1 MSEPTRE
8 RTGATLGRAVALAWS
23 ARPSV
28 ICGYLGLSVLA
39 GLAPVGAAWLTRAVL
54 DRLVAGADP
63 SALALPV
70 LGLAVIGVFAATAGD
85 VVNYLATELDRVA
98 RVTGQDQLFAAVARL
113 PGISRFEDPEFGD
126 QLPGAP
132 QIGVNALGGLVA
144 SGFGVVQGAITL
156 LGFTGTLLAISPL
169 MTLLVLG
176 AAVPVLI
183 AEWILA
189 GRRAAV
195 LVDSGHAMRREMFY
209 AQTLTEV
216 SAAQEIR
223 LFGTAGFLRGRMRA
237 ETLRINA
244 VERRANRREIG
255 VQGCLA
261 LLGAV
266 IAMGGL
272 WWAVHRASAGAFSV
286 GDVTVF
292 VAAVAGVQGTATA
305 VLRSVARIRESL
317 LLFRYFTAVV
327 TAEPDLPVATDPVP
341 VAALHGAIELHDV
354 WFRYGADGPWVLR
367 GLDLRIE
374 AGQATALVGANGAGK
389 STVVKLLCRLYDPT
403 RGSITWDG
411 VDLRDVDPAELRR
424 RIGTVFQ
431 DFMHYDLTA
440 RENIALGDLDAL
452 DQPERVIRA
461 ARAGGVHETLD
472 GLPYGYDTLL
482 SRTFMSESDKTD
494 PASGIVLSGGQWQRV
509 ALARALIRE
518 DCDLMI
524 MDEPSSG
531 LDVDAEHRL
540 TGELRRHRAGRTS
553 VLISHRLGTVR
564 DADRIVVLDA
574 GRVAE
579 AGDHLA
585 LIAADGEY
593 ARLFALQSQGYQVA
607 S

>member
-1 MSEPTRE
+1 VTR
-8 RTGATLGRAVALAWS
+8 TPLVRAVALAWT

-39 GLAPVGAAWLTRAVL
+39 GLAPVGATWLTRAVL
-54 DRLVAGADP
+54 DRLVARADP
-63 SALALPV
+63 AELLLPV
-70 LGLAVIGVFAATAGD
+70 LGLAVIGVFVATAGD
-85 VVNYLATELDRVA
+85 LVNYLGTELDRVA
-98 RVTGQDQLFAAVARL
+98 RVAGQDQLYAAVARL
-113 PGISRFEDPEFGD
+113 QGLSRFEDPEFLD
-126 QLPGAP
+126 QLQLAQQGGRTAPGE
-132 QIGVNALGGLVA
+132 IVA
-144 SGFGVVQGAITL
+144 SGFAVLQGAITL
-156 LGFTGTLLAISPL
+156 LGFVGTLLAISPT

-176 AAVPVLI
+176 AAAPVLT
-183 AEWILA
+183 AEWVLA

-223 LFGTAGFLRGRMRA
+223 LFGTAGFLRGRMRE

-244 VERRANRREIG
+244 VERRSHRREIG
-255 VQGCLA
+255 VQGGLA
-261 LLGAV
+261 LLGAA
-266 IAMGGL
+266 IAMYGL
-272 WWAVHRASAGAFSV
+272 WWAVHRAAAGAFSV

-292 VAAVAGVQGTATA
+292 VAAVAGVQGTATS

-327 TAEPDLPVATDPVP
+327 TAGPDLPVAADPRP
-341 VAALHGAIELHDV
+341 LSALHGAIELHDV
-354 WFRYGADGPWVLR
+354 WFRYSDDGPWVLR

-403 RGSITWDG
+403 CGSITWDG
-411 VDLRDVDPAELRR
+411 VDLRDLDPADLRR

-431 DFMHYDLTA
+431 DFMHYDLTG
-440 RENIALGDLDAL
+440 RENIALGDLTAL
-452 DQPERVIRA
+452 TDPERVVRA

-494 PASGIVLSGGQWQRV
+494 PTTGIVLSGGQWQRV
-509 ALARALIRE
+509 ALARAFIRE

-540 TGELRRHRAGRTS
+540 TGELRRHRTGRTS
-553 VLISHRLGTVR
+553 VLISHRLGTLR
-564 DADRIVVLDA
+564 DADRIVVLA
-574 GRVAE
+574 GGRAAE
-579 AGDHLA
+579 TGDHA
-585 LIAADGEY
+585 TLIAADGEY
-593 ARLFALQSQGYQVA
+593 ARLFDLQSQGYRTEAVP